1 MPKIPAKPLKTL
13 TWPMV
18 ATALLLPALG
28 MAAGLPTGSADAKA
42 LQAGGGS
49 MGGGSMGGG
58 AMGGG
63 AMGGGAMGGGAMGG
77 GSMGG
82 DAMGGGM

>member
-1 MPKIPAKPLKTL
+1 MPKIPAKPLKSL

-28 MAAGLPTGSADAKA
+28 LAAGLPTGSADAKA
-42 LQAGGGS
+42 LQTGGGS

-58 AMGGG
+58 S
-63 AMGGGAMGGGAMGG
+63 MGG

-82 DAMGGGM
+82 GSMGGGSMGGGSMGGGSMG

>member
-1 MPKIPAKPLKTL
+1 MPKIPAKPLKSL

-18 ATALLLPALG
+18 ATVLLLPALS

-42 LQAGGGS
+42 LQAAGGGSMGGGS

-63 AMGGGAMGGGAMGG
+63 AMGG
-77 GSMGG
+77 
-82 DAMGGGM
+82 